1 MESNMYNTFGWL
13 ILIGL
18 LFSWLTFGFHWIYS
32 LLIFLAYILFLIGEG
47 AIKRFRREKHIPVGN
62 LVVIIVSFVVSVAV
76 VFGLIYGAKYVMNE
90 IWQVPGGVKGI
101 LEIIVIL
108 IALYPVKFT
117 FGTIVSKLIKDK
129 EIT

>member
-1 MESNMYNTFGWL
+1 MESNIYNTFGWL

-32 LLIFLAYILFLIGEG
+32 LLVFLAYILFLIGEG
-47 AIKRFRREKHIPVGN
+47 TIKKFRKEKHVS
-62 LVVIIVSFVVSVAV
+62 VKSIILIMISFIVSVAI
-76 VFGLIYGAKYVMNE
+76 VFAFILLAKYLMNE
-90 IWQVPGGVKGI
+90 VWKVPGAVKGI
-101 LEIIVIL
+101 LEIVVIL